1 MSSWSVVRSS
11 QAAMLRLMS
20 ERHAARRGGNAQVET
35 VDGIDIMSKKKANR
49 VKVRDTSPHSW
60 HERW

>member
-1 MSSWSVVRSS
+1 
-11 QAAMLRLMS
+11 MLRLTS

-35 VDGIDIMSKKKANR
+35 VDGIDIMSKEKANQ
-49 VKVRDTSPHSW
+49 VKVRDTSHHSW